1 MTSAA
6 IAKVNT
12 GGARCQAMLGS
23 TCVTNKMYCHTGVP
37 DMHQYI
43 SKIRLGAPSRSSGP
57 PIAGPRAQG
66 QRLCDAC
73 MAGCKIESILKAANH
88 KAHHDVCSSHAGMPR
103 EGVAHGARRPSI
115 IELNVQ

>member
-43 SKIRLGAPSRSSGP
+43 SKIRLGAPSRSCLVRVLLLGIPTVSRM
-57 PIAGPRAQG
+57 IK
-66 QRLCDAC
+66 
-73 MAGCKIESILKAANH
+73 MAERI
-88 KAHHDVCSSHAGMPR
+88 
-103 EGVAHGARRPSI
+103 
-115 IELNVQ
+115 